1 MPQKRNKRRMIK
13 TWILKLQ
20 EKWQVES
27 LFQVFVILVVF
38 SLAGSTIAA
47 TKDYYF
53 GFLGFDE
60 HTNAF
65 VKIVV
70 ALLVY
75 QVVLLFYGTLLGQFR
90 FFWNKEKKM
99 FQGLVKLVR
108 FVIRLP
114 LKLIPGTSQDK

>member
-1 MPQKRNKRRMIK
+1 MIK

-20 EKWQVES
+20 EKWQLES
-27 LFQVFVILVVF
+27 MFQVFVILVVF

-47 TKDYYF
+47 TKEYYF
-53 GFLGFDE
+53 GFLGLDE
-60 HTNAF
+60 HTNTF
-65 VKIVV
+65 VKIIV

-99 FQGLVKLVR
+99 FHGLVKLVK
-108 FVIRLP
+108 FIVRLP
-114 LKLIPGTSQDK
+114 LKLVPGTSQDK

>member
-1 MPQKRNKRRMIK
+1 MIK

-53 GFLGFDE
+53 GFLGFYE

-65 VKIVV
+65 VKIIV